1 MDDLAELLRAAV
13 AATTFDLGRRRT
25 VNGGTETSFASR
37 PEEVISPEQFRD
49 LHRRHSWQDEE
60 FVSAAGARVV
70 VPDDRLSQLSTYIRR
85 KLADYIDPSTDRIG
99 HAFSVGSESFVQLTA
114 HADGVMSFE
123 WTSQVETFAR
133 ALVRGAAVLGSES
146 VASLVSEWTRGQP
159 VEYQTRSILNG
170 AGILSEPL
178 NPVAGVRIESLPLA
192 TDQFRDH
199 VPMTGGMSMS
209 DYLGRMVLTID
220 HSAAPPLFRPQGEA
234 TVQASRA
241 TAVEGLDFAAVCEA
255 LSLEA
260 DAHLEPAFFWTDYGH
275 LSAFCLT
282 RSEGKWSVGRG
293 HFRSRSFTNYSFR
306 TGPRP
311 GVTTL
316 ELRDD
321 HELLV
326 CEEELGATL
335 AALAERNSD
344 KLRGAVSR
352 WSRSMDSGA
361 RIEDQFIDLRIALE
375 SLYLKDFLNETTTQE
390 MRFRLSIFGAWHLG
404 ADFRERQTIRKRLR
418 DAYDAASAAV
428 HAGHIDHSPENR
440 QLLSEGQAL
449 CRRGI
454 IRLINHGEPRDWGDL
469 ILGGSADPDSASE
482 SRPAAA
488 TGSSPNARDSA

>member
-1 MDDLAELLRAAV
+1 MDDLAELLRGAGD
-13 AATTFDLGRRRT
+13 ATTFDLGRRRT
-25 VNGGTETSFASR
+25 VNGRTETSFASR

-49 LHRRHSWQDEE
+49 LHRRHSWPDEE
-60 FVSAAGARVV
+60 FVSAGGARVV

-85 KLADYIDPSTDRIG
+85 KLVDYVDPSTDRIG
-99 HAFSVGSESFVQLTA
+99 HAFPVGSESLGRLTA

-123 WTSQVETFAR
+123 WTSQVEAFAR
-133 ALVRGAAVLGSES
+133 ALVRGSAVLGSES
-146 VASLVSEWTRGQP
+146 TASLVSEWTRGQP
-159 VEYQTRSILNG
+159 VEYETRSILNG

-192 TDQFRDH
+192 TDQFRDY
-199 VPMTGGMSMS
+199 VPVTGGMSMS
-209 DYLGRMVLTID
+209 DYLGRMVLTIV
-220 HSAAPPLFRPQGEA
+220 HSAAPPLFRPQGES

-282 RSEGKWSVGRG
+282 RSEGRWSVGRG
-293 HFRSRSFTNYSFR
+293 HFKGRSFVNYSIGTDDIR
-306 TGPRP
+306 
-311 GVTTL
+311 GVTAL

-321 HELLV
+321 HGLLV
-326 CEEELGATL
+326 DEQKLGTTL
-335 AALAERNSD
+335 AALAVKGSD

-352 WSRSMDSGA
+352 WSRSLDSGA
-361 RIEDQFIDLRIALE
+361 RTEDQFIDLRIALE

-404 ADFRERQTIRKRLR
+404 TDFRERQGIRKRLR
-418 DAYDAASAAV
+418 SAYDVASAAV

-440 QLLSEGQAL
+440 ELLAEGQAL

-454 IRLINHGEPRDWGDL
+454 IRLINDGEPRDWGDL
-469 ILGGSADPDSASE
+469 ILGESADPDSASE
-482 SRPAAA
+482 FRPPAA
-488 TGSSPNARDSA
+488 TGNSPNARESI